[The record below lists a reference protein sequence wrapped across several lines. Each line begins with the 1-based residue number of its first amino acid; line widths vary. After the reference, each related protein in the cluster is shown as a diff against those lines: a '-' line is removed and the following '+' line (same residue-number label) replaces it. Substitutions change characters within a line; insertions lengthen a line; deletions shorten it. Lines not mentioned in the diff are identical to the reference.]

1 MRILYFIPNI
11 KLLLLGSKQLD
22 ASKSVDGSK
31 YRFTI
36 LLERSAILQE
46 MNIYGVHVHRHR
58 VVQLQSNC
66 ACCGLKSHCPYC
78 KRYRRWINTIVKHM
92 NGSAIWYLLRDGSR
106 NSGEGRGVDF
116 FSVWS
121 RGHLKA
127 PCGSRATPLVGAQGA
142 KPRKLLNSGDFIIK
156 YKVHGMVN
164 RRNRPLVLD
173 VPQRHYFYTLI
184 HFWL

>member
-11 KLLLLGSKQLD
+11 KPLLLGNKQLD

-31 YRFTI
+31 YRFHDIARTI
-36 LLERSAILQE
+36 CHITR
-46 MNIYGVHVHRHR
+46 NDIYGVHVHRHR

-66 ACCGLKSHCPYC
+66 ACCGLKPHCPYC

-116 FSVWS
+116 FQFGLGATLRPPVG
-121 RGHLKA
+121 RGQRLWWG
-127 PCGSRATPLVGAQGA
+127 PRGRS
-142 KPRKLLNSGDFIIK
+142 PRKLLTSGDFRSKI
-156 YKVHGMVN
+156 
-164 RRNRPLVLD
+164 
-173 VPQRHYFYTLI
+173 
-184 HFWL
+184 